1 MKTFTT
7 LKFALVYC
15 CLFLSSFCFAH
26 SDPEANWNAGK
37 VELQNGEWLSGD
49 LNFNAELGLLEF
61 NLDGVTTVLSAQKVA
76 SFYFFDY
83 QANRMRNFVVES
95 FKHKDQLVPTFF
107 EVMVDGK
114 IRLLGQ
120 EQVFRVPLQEEK
132 HKRNVYYFQHPN
144 GEIVKYNGRL
154 RQIYKTL
161 NDRHED
167 IAFFVNRVK
176 WYQFEEKP
184 VVELFRY
191 CNSL

>member
-1 MKTFTT
+1 MKTFTS
-7 LKFALVYC
+7 LKFALVC
-15 CLFLSSFCFAH
+15 FILLFSSVSFAYT
-26 SDPEANWNAGK
+26 DPESNWNSGK
-37 VELQNGEWLSGD
+37 VELQNGEWLSGE

-95 FKHKDQLVPTFF
+95 FKYNDSLVPTFF
-107 EVMVDGK
+107 ELLVDGR
-114 IRLLGQ
+114 IRLLGR
-120 EQVFRVPLQEEK
+120 EQIIRVPFQEEK
-132 HKRNVYYFQHPN
+132 QKRNVYYFQQPT
-144 GEIVKYNGRL
+144 GEIVKYKGRL
-154 RQIYKTL
+154 KQIYKML

-167 IAFFVNRVK
+167 VAFFVNRVK
-176 WYQFEEKP
+176 WYNFDEKP